1 MSDVPNTKT
10 PEPQSFADLANQPS
24 GSGVAAEQ
32 AAFMEAALDGATEDA
47 SIDAEVENKS
57 AAYADTL
64 TPTEDGPGEAEA
76 EAQPS

>member
-1 MSDVPNTKT
+1 MSDVPNTK
-10 PEPQSFADLANQPS
+10 PEPQNFADLANQPS

-32 AAFMEAALDGATEDA
+32 AAFLEAALDGATADA
-47 SIDAEVENKS
+47 PIDTDIDTESAENTD
-57 AAYADTL
+57 AL

>member
-1 MSDVPNTKT
+1 MSDVPNTK
-10 PEPQSFADLANQPS
+10 PKPQSFADLANQPS

-32 AAFMEAALDGATEDA
+32 AAIMEAALDGATADA
-47 SIDAEVENKS
+47 SINGEVGDTS
-57 AAYADTL
+57 VVHADTL

>member
-1 MSDVPNTKT
+1 MSDVPNTK

-32 AAFMEAALDGATEDA
+32 VAFMEAALDEATADA
-47 SIDAEVENKS
+47 STHAGLRNES
-57 AAYADTL
+57 AAYTNAL

>member
-1 MSDVPNTKT
+1 MSNEPNTK

-32 AAFMEAALDGATEDA
+32 AAFMEAALEGATADA
-47 SIDAEVENKS
+47 SIDA
-57 AAYADTL
+57 ADEPATYTGAM
-64 TPTEDGPGEAEA
+64 TPTEDGPGEAES

>member
-1 MSDVPNTKT
+1 MPNEPNTR

-32 AAFMEAALDGATEDA
+32 AAFMEAALEGATADA
-47 SIDAEVENKS
+47 SIDA
-57 AAYADTL
+57 ADEPATYTGAM
-64 TPTEDGPGEAEA
+64 TPTEDGPGEAES

>member
-1 MSDVPNTKT
+1 MSDEPNTK

-32 AAFMEAALDGATEDA
+32 AAFMEAVLEGATANA
-47 SIDAEVENKS
+47 SIDVAVVDDS
-57 AAYADTL
+57 AAYTGAM
-64 TPTEDGPGEAEA
+64 TPTEDGPGEAES